1 MPTTRAPACSVTPSS
16 GAITM
21 TSCPSSV
28 NRSTAWR
35 RRVTTPSTEGRKVSV
50 TIAIFTGPGSLP
62 GDGGHDQLTLDPVGV
77 VHRDLDDLGEVL
89 VGQQV
94 GLEPQVQQVGVDRVV
109 VVVVLL
115 HARVLGG
122 GELDLVAQVARDLLH
137 LLGELLD
144 GELLGDLVVDAEL
157 AGVGGVLA
165 GDLDAAHGV
174 LDVQVAAGLG
184 AVAVDGEIV
193 ADRRLDDEAV
203 QGSAEHGVVVEAV
216 DQARVPARLV

>member
-35 RRVTTPSTEGRKVSV
+35 RRVTTPSTDGRKVSV
-50 TIAIFTGPGSLP
+50 TIAIFTDAGSLP
-62 GDGGHDQLTLDPVGV
+62 GDGGHDKLALDPVGV
-77 VHRDLDDLGEVL
+77 VHRDLEDLGEVL

-94 GLEPQVQQVGVDRVV
+94 RVQAQVQQVGVDRVV

-122 GELDLVAQVARDLLH
+122 RQVH
-137 LLGELLD
+137 
-144 GELLGDLVVDAEL
+144 
-157 AGVGGVLA
+157 
-165 GDLDAAHGV
+165 
-174 LDVQVAAGLG
+174 VQ
-184 AVAVDGEIV
+184 
-193 ADRRLDDEAV
+193 
-203 QGSAEHGVVVEAV
+203 
-216 DQARVPARLV
+216 

>member
-1 MPTTRAPACSVTPSS
+1 MPTTRAPWCSVTPRS

-21 TSCPSSV
+21 TSWPRSV

-50 TIAIFTGPGSLP
+50 TIAIFTERGSLP
-62 GDGGHDQLTLDPVGV
+62 GDGGHDQLALDPVGV
-77 VHRDLDDLGEVL
+77 VHRDLQHLGEML

-94 GLEPQVQQVGVDRVV
+94 RLQPEVQEVGVDRVV

-115 HARVLGG
+115 HARVLGRG
-122 GELDLVAQVARDLLH
+122 DVHVQAQVDSDLLH

-144 GELLGDLVVDAEL
+144 GELLGELVVDAEL
-157 AGVGGVLA
+157 ATVGGVLA

-184 AVAVDGEIV
+184 AVAVDGEVV
-193 ADRRLDDEAV
+193 ADRALDDEAV
-203 QGSAEHGVVVEAV
+203 Q
-216 DQARVPARLV
+216 